1 MNLEENV
8 MQQLKEAMKTK
19 NDGALRALRA
29 IKAAILNAKTEKGAG
44 EMTPEKEI
52 AIINKLA
59 KQRKESI
66 EVFEKQN
73 RFDLSSVEK
82 EELEV
87 LQTFLPE
94 QLSEE
99 AIETLVKEL
108 IAQHQIQDAKEFGKI
123 MGIANKAL
131 AGKAEG
137 ALIAK
142 VIKSILQ

>member
-99 AIETLVKEL
+99 AIETLIKEL

>member
-8 MQQLKEAMKTK
+8 MQQLKEAMKNK
-19 NDGALRALRA
+19 NEGALRALRA

-99 AIETLVKEL
+99 AIETLIKEL
-108 IAQHQIQDAKEFGKI
+108 IEQHQIQDAKEFGKI

>member
-8 MQQLKEAMKTK
+8 MQQLKEAMKNK
-19 NDGALRALRA
+19 NEGALRALRA

-99 AIETLVKEL
+99 ALTPIIKNL
-108 IAQHQIQDAKEFGKI
+108 IAQHQIVDAKEFGKI

>member
-8 MQQLKEAMKTK
+8 MQQLKEAMKNK
-19 NDGALRALRA
+19 NEGALRALRA

-73 RFDLSSVEK
+73 RFDLSNVEK

-99 AIETLVKEL
+99 ALETLIKEL
-108 IAQHQIQDAKEFGKI
+108 IKQHQIVDAKEFGKI
-123 MGIANKAL
+123 MGIANKTL
-131 AGKAEG
+131 AGKAES

>member
-8 MQQLKEAMKTK
+8 MQQLKEAMKNK
-19 NDGALRALRA
+19 NEGALRALRA

-99 AIETLVKEL
+99 ALETLIKEL
-108 IAQHQIQDAKEFGKI
+108 IEQHQIQDAKEFGKI

-137 ALIAK
+137 AVIAK

>member
-108 IAQHQIQDAKEFGKI
+108 IAQHEIQDAKEFGKI

>member
-29 IKAAILNAKTEKGAG
+29 IKAAILNAKTEKGAC

-99 AIETLVKEL
+99 AIETLIKEL
-108 IAQHQIQDAKEFGKI
+108 IEQHQIQDAKEFGKI

>member
-131 AGKAEG
+131 AGKADG

-142 VIKSILQ
+142 VIKSVLQ

>member
-8 MQQLKEAMKTK
+8 MQQLKEAMKNK
-19 NDGALRALRA
+19 NEGALRALRA

-99 AIETLVKEL
+99 AIETLIKEL
-108 IAQHQIQDAKEFGKI
+108 IAQHEIQDAKEFGKI

>member
-8 MQQLKEAMKTK
+8 MQQLKEAMKNK

-99 AIETLVKEL
+99 AIETLIKEL
-108 IAQHQIQDAKEFGKI
+108 IEQYQIVDAKEFGKI

>member
-8 MQQLKEAMKTK
+8 MQQLKEAMKNK
-19 NDGALRALRA
+19 NEGALRALRA

-73 RFDLSSVEK
+73 RFDLSIVEK
-82 EELEV
+82 EELEI

-99 AIETLVKEL
+99 AIETLIKEL
-108 IAQHQIQDAKEFGKI
+108 IEQHQIQDAKEFGKI

>member
-99 AIETLVKEL
+99 AIETLIKEL
-108 IAQHQIQDAKEFGKI
+108 IAQHEIQDAKEFGKI

>member
-99 AIETLVKEL
+99 AIETLIKEL
-108 IAQHQIQDAKEFGKI
+108 IEQHQIQDAKEFGKI

>member
-66 EVFEKQN
+66 EYLKN
-73 RFDLSSVEK
+73 KIDLIYP
-82 EELEV
+82 V
-87 LQTFLPE
+87 L
-94 QLSEE
+94 
-99 AIETLVKEL
+99 K
-108 IAQHQIQDAKEFGKI
+108 K
-123 MGIANKAL
+123 
-131 AGKAEG
+131 
-137 ALIAK
+137 
-142 VIKSILQ
+142 KS

>member
-8 MQQLKEAMKTK
+8 MQQLKEAMKNK
-19 NDGALRALRA
+19 NEGALRALRA

-99 AIETLVKEL
+99 AIETLIKEL

>member
-8 MQQLKEAMKTK
+8 MQQLKEAMKNK

-99 AIETLVKEL
+99 AIETLIKEL
-108 IAQHQIQDAKEFGKI
+108 IEQHQIVDAKEFGKI